1 MQETWVRSLS
11 QEDPLG
17 KEMAT
22 HSSILAWRIPRTEES
37 GGLLS
42 WRIPRTEESGGLL
55 SMGSQRVWHNWATF
69 IFTVCKMW
77 ATSMYCSVQGT
88 EATLYNAYKW
98 NIYARS
104 LSHVWLS
111 VTPWTVACQEP
122 LSVGI
127 SRQERWSGLPFPS
140 LTNGAQTLK
149 TVNNYTVPLK
159 HITLYTISYTSV
171 ERNGF

>member
-1 MQETWVRSLS
+1 
-11 QEDPLG
+11 
-17 KEMAT
+17 MAT

-171 ERNGF
+171 ESKPK